1 MKSILKFSLARILVS
16 TGDLGKRSE
25 IVDLIHPN
33 TKYHRMIGLELRSGC
48 FGTMMKNEPIICGGC
63 YRNITDDS
71 GPTVYQDSLVFG
83 QIQLL
88 QKRAY
93 ATCVNLKNFTIWI
106 VGGWNGSQDLNTTE
120 FIEQDFSSN
129 QGPELPFSIKDHGMI
144 RFHENFVLIF
154 GGIQNEWR
162 SNKSW
167 IVDPVSGSEIKP
179 GPSLNSI
186 RHQHSYGKFVL
197 KGKLYVIAAGGRNEN
212 DEVLDSTEILD
223 CTLPNSK
230 WIMGKSR

>member
-1 MKSILKFSLARILVS
+1 
-16 TGDLGKRSE
+16 
-25 IVDLIHPN
+25 
-33 TKYHRMIGLELRSGC
+33 MIGLELRSGC

-71 GPTVYQDSLVFG
+71 GPTVYQDSLIFG
-83 QIQLL
+83 QIKLL

-93 ATCVNLKNFTIWI
+93 ATCTNLKNSTIWI

-154 GGIQNEWR
+154 GGIQNGCR

-167 IVDPVSGSEIKP
+167 IVDPVNGFEIEP
-179 GPSLNSI
+179 GPTLNSI

-197 KGKLYVIAAGGRNEN
+197 NGKLYVIAAGGRNEN

-223 CTLPNSK
+223 CTLTNCK
-230 WIMGKSR
+230 WIIGKSIDKSNCLNLSKILDFFI